1 MSDFIDGYDC
11 AIRHML
17 ILMETISKKSELERA
32 IRRQQETVKKIIEE
46 EEKNERENNVDSS
59 ARA

>member
-46 EEKNERENNVDSS
+46 EKNEK
-59 ARA
+59 

>member
-11 AIRHML
+11 AIR
-17 ILMETISKKSELERA
+17 
-32 IRRQQETVKKIIEE
+32 RQQETVKKIIE

>member
-11 AIRHML
+11 AVKRML

-32 IRRQQETVKKIIEE
+32 IRRQQETLKKIIEE
-46 EEKNERENNVDSS
+46 ENNERENNVDSS

>member
-11 AIRHML
+11 ATRHML

-46 EEKNERENNVDSS
+46 EKNERENHVDSS
-59 ARA
+59 SRA

>member
-1 MSDFIDGYDC
+1 MSDFIDGCDC
-11 AIRHML
+11 AVKHML

-32 IRRQQETVKKIIEE
+32 IRRQQETLKKIIEE
-46 EEKNERENNVDSS
+46 ENNERENNVDSS

>member
-17 ILMETISKKSELERA
+17 ILMKTISKKSELERA

-46 EEKNERENNVDSS
+46 EKNERKDNVDPS

>member
-17 ILMETISKKSELERA
+17 ILMETINKKSELERA

-46 EEKNERENNVDSS
+46 EKNERENHVNSS

>member
-17 ILMETISKKSELERA
+17 ILMGTISKKSELERA

-46 EEKNERENNVDSS
+46 EKNERENNVDSS
-59 ARA
+59 SRA

>member
-46 EEKNERENNVDSS
+46 EEKNERENHVDSS

>member
-1 MSDFIDGYDC
+1 MSDFIDVYDC

-32 IRRQQETVKKIIEE
+32 IRRQQETLKEIIE
-46 EEKNERENNVDSS
+46 EEKNERENHVDSS
-59 ARA
+59 TRA